1 MNDRLLSFL
10 GLCKRAGYLI
20 SGTDTVIRSMKEKKA
35 LLVLTASDFSE
46 NSRKNVEKA
55 AAEYQAPLRRLTCSK
70 DELSFALGKHC
81 GVISVTDKGF
91 ADKILTMMSEDLRE
105 NG

>member
-20 SGTDTVIRSMKEKKA
+20 SGADTVVRTIREGKA
-35 LLVLTASDFSE
+35 LLILAANDFSD
-46 NSRKNVEKA
+46 NSLKAVEKA
-55 AAEYQAPLRRLTCSK
+55 AAQYKTPLKVVDRSK

-81 GVISVTDKGF
+81 GVICVTDRGF
-91 ADKILTMMSEDLRE
+91 ADKILTMLSEE
-105 NG
+105 